1 MSTAKYWKEYL
12 LLLSKCNELLLLL
25 LLLLLCIDLFSI
37 YCRSLPNITPPEGFQ
52 GELARLQSEQRK
64 KKIKPKKP
72 RIEIESPEN
81 AIVFGV
87 LGSYFQRTKRTNI
100 PSVVIWDLISKGDP
114 SEAEGKL
121 QQFVKEEEQKLKQK
135 HTGPDLPDVLWTGK
149 VVTKIV
155 NKYHARYR
163 KPKKVSE

>member
-1 MSTAKYWKEYL
+1 M
-12 LLLSKCNELLLLL
+12 
-25 LLLLLCIDLFSI
+25 
-37 YCRSLPNITPPEGFQ
+37 PNITPPEGFQ

-72 RIEIESPEN
+72 KKPRIESPDN

-100 PSVVIWDLISKGDP
+100 PSGIIWDLISKVDP

-135 HTGPDLPDVLWTGK
+135 NTGPDLPDVLWTSK

-163 KPKKVSE
+163 KPKKLNNWL